1 MTDMLDFFA
10 EFWED
15 LLDREP
21 GKDDIYSSKKG
32 ISYATNHY
40 CGLDP
45 VVCGLQTS
53 SGENGIQVPAIR
65 TTKSRRKRGAKA
77 KGRKHNPTS
86 G

>member
-1 MTDMLDFFA
+1 MVDMLDFSA

-15 LLDREP
+15 MLDNEP

-53 SGENGIQVPAIR
+53 PSENGIQVSTIG
-65 TTKSRRKRGAKA
+65 TSKNRRKRGTKT
-77 KGRKHNPTS
+77 KNRKHHPAT